1 MECAGQGVC
10 DRATGLCTCNPGY
23 EGYACE
29 RTKCPNTCSGHGVC
43 TPTMYLE
50 HNLRIEV
57 TDRAFE
63 SNLTTKYK
71 KWDKLQRY
79 SCVCDKEYTGY
90 DCSLRKCPLG
100 YIPNS
105 DCDAPSQ
112 TIQTITFTVT
122 AAGNIYLEY
131 IDPMHRV
138 WYTSA
143 FNPTSEEGWQK
154 ALYTLPTGSINLE
167 SVSLEKGAAGNSYT
181 ATIKF
186 GKYQTGRQEQITVL
200 DNTVLS
206 GEGYKDSNT
215 APGYHGVLQ
224 EDTAKLDVKYSTQE
238 GVPPFEC
245 SNNGICDGTTGICQC
260 YKGFYGISCTEIATL
275 I

>member
-1 MECAGQGVC
+1 MCV
-10 DRATGLCTCNPGY
+10 CNPGY

-29 RTKCPNTCSGHGVC
+29 RTTCPNSCSGHGIC
-43 TPTMYLE
+43 TPTKYLE

-63 SNLTTKYK
+63 SKLESLYE

-90 DCSLRKCPLG
+90 DCSLRRCPLG

-105 DCDAPSQ
+105 DCDSPAQ
-112 TIQTITFTVT
+112 TIQTITFTFDRNRKGT
-122 AAGNIYLEY
+122 NIYLEY
-131 IDPMHRV
+131 IDPMKRV

-143 FNPTSEEGWQK
+143 FNPTKEKEWQR
-154 ALYTLPTGSINLE
+154 ALYALPTGTINLE
-167 SVSLEKGAAGNSYT
+167 YVTLDDKAKTGQTYT
-181 ATIKF
+181 AEIKF
-186 GKYQTGRQEQITVL
+186 GPYQTGRQELIKVL
-200 DNTVLS
+200 HKAVLNEEPYNNPTS
-206 GEGYKDSNT
+206 Q
-215 APGYHGVLQ
+215 PGYHGLVNDDSIATLRKV
-224 EDTAKLDVKYSTQE
+224 DYSIQE

-245 SNNGICDGTTGICQC
+245 SNNGICDTATGICQC
-260 YKGFYGISCTEIATL
+260 YRGFYGISCTEIATL